1 MFTTDYRKEGEHVL
15 EFLHSPFRKGVDRKR
30 ISDPCFLWHFCKR
43 IHHESFCE
51 KLSVECIYAEMVV
64 NEVCYLALFKELS
77 REKSRKEALLSI
89 EKELL
94 KMCMDKEMVFS
105 FFHRLPPEI
114 LSLYQMDDKTCVE
127 YHTSPEAKVTLV
139 YALDT
144 GLGRA
149 LEYKTEPLKNV
160 YEGIFTKPFTMF
172 YGETLHYYFSEEC
185 NGQNQKN
192 ARAGTWNE

>member
-1 MFTTDYRKEGEHVL
+1 
-15 EFLHSPFRKGVDRKR
+15 
-30 ISDPCFLWHFCKR
+30 
-43 IHHESFCE
+43 
-51 KLSVECIYAEMVV
+51 
-64 NEVCYLALFKELS
+64 
-77 REKSRKEALLSI
+77 
-89 EKELL
+89 
-94 KMCMDKEMVFS
+94 MCMDKEMVFS

-185 NGQNQKN
+185 NGQTKRTPERVLGMSKVEGTPFSKYQMINQILS
-192 ARAGTWNE
+192 ARKLDKHHEVKQGLKQYFRQEQYVKEMFTIEKEQEE